1 MVHMLHNTGYRTQ
14 YRNLSRFLLPAT
26 YVRISEYFCEDWQC
40 GRKNL
45 IKQYYSPSTG
55 FLDLLLGL
63 VSKSL
68 ALLLK
73 FTLHRFKTT
82 FVYFL

>member
-1 MVHMLHNTGYRTQ
+1 MLHNTGYRIQ
-14 YRNLSRFLLPAT
+14 CRNLSRFLLPPT
-26 YVRISEYFCEDWQC
+26 CVRICEYVCEDWQC
-40 GRKNL
+40 ERKNL

-68 ALLLK
+68 ALPLK
-73 FTLHRFKTT
+73 FTLHRFKTN